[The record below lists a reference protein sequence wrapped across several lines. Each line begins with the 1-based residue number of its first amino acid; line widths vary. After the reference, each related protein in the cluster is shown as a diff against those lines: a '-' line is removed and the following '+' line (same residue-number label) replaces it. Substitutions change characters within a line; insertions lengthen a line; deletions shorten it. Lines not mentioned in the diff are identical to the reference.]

1 MALAPD
7 RDWRVGRFSIAQAL
21 STAIR
26 DEPHLSYIFKFICI
40 KLGKVKVLC
49 NMDLSVD
56 REPGPG
62 PAQGLSHMFF
72 TPQPGEDKGDDLATV
87 L

>member
-1 MALAPD
+1 
-7 RDWRVGRFSIAQAL
+7 
-21 STAIR
+21 
-26 DEPHLSYIFKFICI
+26 
-40 KLGKVKVLC
+40 
-49 NMDLSVD
+49 MDLSVD

-87 L
+87 LWSFSKALAHMAGA